1 MNNSISKLPAVR
13 AELLGEIHGLFGD
26 GQEEAVRKE
35 IRRCR
40 RVALLRD
47 LAAYIRIARRGGADN
62 TVIAFNVAHDLFQWR
77 DRTVYPRTAGYAKRE
92 KATVKE
98 N

>member
-1 MNNSISKLPAVR
+1 MNNCVSKLPAVR
-13 AELLGEIHGLFGD
+13 AELLGEIAGLFGD
-26 GQEEAVRKE
+26 GQEEAVRGE
-35 IRRCR
+35 IHRCR

-92 KATVKE
+92 KANIKE
-98 N
+98 D

>member
-1 MNNSISKLPAVR
+1 MNNCIAKLPAVR
-13 AELLGEIHGLFGD
+13 ADLLDEISGLFGD

-47 LAAYIRIARRGGADN
+47 LAAYIRIARRKGVPTTA
-62 TVIAFNVAHDLFQWR
+62 IAFNVAHDIFQWDNR
-77 DRTVYPRTAGYAKRE
+77 GVYPRTAGYAKRE

-98 N
+98 D

>member
-13 AELLGEIHGLFGD
+13 ADLLDEIHGLFGD

-47 LAAYIRIARRGGADN
+47 LAAYIRIARRGGADS
-62 TVIAFNVAHDLFQWR
+62 TVIAFNVAHDLFQW
-77 DRTVYPRTAGYAKRE
+77 DNPHVLPRTAGYAKRE
-92 KATVKE
+92 KAKE
-98 N
+98 A

>member
-13 AELLGEIHGLFGD
+13 ADLLDEIHGLFGD
-26 GQEEAVRKE
+26 GQEEAVCKE

-47 LAAYIRIARRGGADN
+47 LAAYIRIARRRGDP
-62 TVIAFNVAHDLFQWR
+62 VSLIAFNVAHDLFQWDNR
-77 DRTVYPRTAGYAKRE
+77 GVYPRTAGYAKRE
-92 KATVKE
+92 KAKE
-98 N
+98 A